1 MVVSE
6 YNTGRE
12 VQILPDPYNAKVIFG
27 NGKYSMYNY
36 WDGEYLVSEII
47 KNVQEIEE
55 EKEKRKGIDFL
66 ALADKGLRKLI
77 KLVILI
83 LIGAGLF
90 IGVHKVNTDPV
101 LKEKVIS
108 QIEKIVDNNKEKK
121 DKEHESI
128 FSNIDG
134 MSTETLIPE
143 DTGVQEMKEE

>member
-1 MVVSE
+1 MELTKHKLCYKMTIWNVDGVC
-6 YNTGRE
+6 E
-12 VQILPDPYNAKVIFG
+12 VGIHQRKFWR
-27 NGKYSMYNY
+27 KQ
-36 WDGEYLVSEII
+36 
-47 KNVQEIEE
+47 NVQEIEE

-108 QIEKIVDNNKEKK
+108 QIEKIVDSNKEKK
-121 DKEHESI
+121 NKEHESI

-143 DTGVQEMKEE
+143 DTGVQEMQEE